1 MGINPKIFN
10 FAFISGKRTQRSCF
24 TLEIRAFYLYNM
36 IKKLDKLII
45 KAFWQP
51 FILTLA
57 VVIFIF
63 LMRLILVYF
72 ADLFGKDLG
81 VEVYLELFFYFSLIT
96 IPIALPLAM
105 LLSTLMTYGKLGE
118 FFELTAIKSAG
129 ISITRAMQP
138 MFIIAV
144 LISTFAFW
152 FNNVALPWANLKGY
166 RLLYDIKTTKTTLNI
181 KEGIFYND
189 LPGYSIKV
197 SKKYPDNKTLKNI
210 VIFDHTKNDGNKH
223 LTLADSALMY
233 TIMDKQYLIFELFN
247 GNDYVEDADKT
258 GNTDQT
264 DMVSHAFRKSKVV
277 MSLAAFDMHQTE
289 EEQFK
294 HYQMMRSYG
303 ELANDADSLKTE
315 FDKVKSN
322 FYDNARSYY
331 LFEMSKFSFPE
342 SEQQKKLRQMKMSKL
357 DSLIK
362 KRDNRTANPYQS
374 LDFAVS
380 QVNNVL
386 SFAENNVVTLK
397 SKDEDL
403 RKTNLEW
410 HHKFTNAIA
419 VFVMFL
425 IGAPLGGIIKKGG
438 FGMPVVIAIFFFILM
453 YVMTQQGDKAAKE
466 SRIMV
471 QIGAW
476 ISNFVLFLIGL
487 YFLNK
492 AKNDSRLFE
501 SDAYI
506 VYFNQAK
513 EKLKQIK
520 FLRSFINN

>member
-1 MGINPKIFN
+1 
-10 FAFISGKRTQRSCF
+10 
-24 TLEIRAFYLYNM
+24 M

-51 FILTLA
+51 FVLTLA

-81 VEVYLELFFYFSLIT
+81 IEVYFELFFYFSLIT

-138 MFIIAV
+138 MFVITV
-144 LISTFAFW
+144 FISVFAFW

-197 SKKYPDNKTLKNI
+197 SKKYADNKTLKNI

-258 GNTDQT
+258 SNTNQT
-264 DMVSHAFRKSKVV
+264 DMVTHAFTKSKVV
-277 MSLAAFDMHQTE
+277 MSLAAFDMHKTE

-294 HYQMMRSYG
+294 HYQMMRSYD
-303 ELANDADSLKTE
+303 ELAKDADSLKRDFNRIKE
-315 FDKVKSN
+315 N
-322 FYDNARSYY
+322 FYDNSRSYY
-331 LFEMSKFSFPE
+331 LFEMNRLPLPLTE
-342 SEQQKKLRQMKMSKL
+342 EQKKLKKMKMSSV

-362 KRDNRTANPYQS
+362 KRDNRTANPFQV
-374 LDFAVS
+374 LDFAIS
-380 QVNNVL
+380 QTNNVL
-386 SFAENNVVTLK
+386 SFAESNVSALK
-397 SKDEDL
+397 SKDEDF

-438 FGMPVVIAIFFFILM
+438 FGLPVVIAIVFFILM

-466 SRIMV
+466 SRVIV

-476 ISNFVLFLIGL
+476 LSNTVLFFIGL

-513 EKLKQIK
+513 ESFKKLKFSK
-520 FLRSFINN
+520 RFFNN